1 MNHNQPFAE
10 SAAYRIEVPQL
21 LDAELR
27 LIAVR
32 TGLPFATV
40 WMKAVQL
47 YLAVDRG
54 HQLGLHVGLF
64 DPSTNMVVKE
74 LVGLYDPPA

>member
-1 MNHNQPFAE
+1 MKHNEPVAS
-10 SAAYRIEVPQL
+10 SAAYRVEVSQL

-27 LIAVR
+27 LIAAR
-32 TGLPFATV
+32 EGMQLGGV

-54 HQLGLHVGLF
+54 HQLGLRIGLF
-64 DPSTNMVVKE
+64 DPSTKTVVRE
-74 LVGLYDPPA
+74 FVGLYDPPA